1 MQQAALVGVVE
12 SSGYGSDDGE
22 YLTNRQDRR
31 KPVGHILRGV
41 DAIDVVHR
49 NPQLPVELTAIMNLQ
64 DVRVK

>member
-1 MQQAALVGVVE
+1 M
-12 SSGYGSDDGE
+12 
-22 YLTNRQDRR
+22 
-31 KPVGHILRGV
+31 LRGV